1 MSNPNSPTLDE
12 VIENVVDEVLR
23 GRVEEG
29 SQETTIEVVLTEIEV
44 VVEEEEAKAFY
55 SNKGAEAFQK
65 HLAKK
70 GFVQEIGFKQFVSP
84 FKEEIERWGWEKV
97 SQHRELVVRALVKE
111 FYTNLGEQKNL
122 ACYVR
127 RGGSLLGK

>member
-29 SQETTIEVVLTEIEV
+29 SQETTIEVVLEEIEV

-55 SNKGAEAFQK
+55 SNKGAEAFQR
-65 HLAKK
+65 HLAKM
-70 GFVQEIGFKQFVSP
+70 GFVEERGFKQLVSP
-84 FKEEIERWGWEKV
+84 FKEEIERRGWEKV
-97 SQHRELVVRALVKE
+97 S
-111 FYTNLGEQKNL
+111 
-122 ACYVR
+122 
-127 RGGSLLGK
+127 